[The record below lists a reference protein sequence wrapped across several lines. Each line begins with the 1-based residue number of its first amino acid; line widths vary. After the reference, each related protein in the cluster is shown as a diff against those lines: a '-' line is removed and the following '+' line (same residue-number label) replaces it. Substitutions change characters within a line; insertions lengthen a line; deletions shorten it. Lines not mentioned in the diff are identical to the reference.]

1 MSIHPAD
8 SQVFGALYTTDEIRT
23 LFSDH
28 AHLQLMVDIEAALNR
43 SLLWSLRGLP
53 TRSAARPESRT
64 CGSITLPTARAESA
78 IL

>member
-28 AHLQLMVDIEAALNR
+28 AHLQLMVDIEAALASAESKLALVPAR
-43 SLLWSLRGLP
+43 VAAAIGR
-53 TRSAARPESRT
+53 AARVENLRLDYIADS
-64 CGSITLPTARAESA
+64 
-78 IL
+78 